1 MESNKKSARWQVSAV
16 IAILAC
22 LLATVFSEW
31 SPVVTLEN
39 KTIDWRL
46 RFRVPNFEAG
56 KEVAVVLIDDAA
68 LDVYPYRSPVPR
80 DLLAKLIDV
89 LTEAGAKR
97 IGLDVFLKDLT
108 WEDEDEALVESL
120 RASGQV
126 TLVSTFRESDGK
138 IIWDLPHPKFLD
150 SVDST
155 GVADLPID
163 PSDQIVRQATAFK
176 SGSEVTVPTLAGA
189 MLLTSKVPGVGKP
202 ESPKTFQKE
211 LPVFA
216 RQGKKFII
224 DFLGPPS
231 SVAQEEYAVK
241 TFPASGVVS
250 GFLPKEWFA
259 GKYVLI
265 GAGFSDNTDTFRTPY
280 YSGKY
285 GFPLTPGVEI
295 HANVLTTLLS
305 GGKLKPPTEFE
316 KIGTIFLMTL
326 ASVIISFNFAPVMAV
341 FFIVVFL
348 IGFIFAAFA
357 IFEETNL
364 LLPMIPVGIAVTF
377 AFVGTMLY
385 RLTWEGRQKRWIKN
399 AFQMYLSPEFVETLA
414 KSPEQLNLGGEERE
428 LTIMFTDLQGFTSI
442 SESVEPKELVNL
454 LSGYFD
460 GMTEILFKYGGT
472 LDKYVGDAI
481 MAFWNAPANQDDHA
495 ERSALAALDM
505 IEFTEQVSRSF
516 QNNGNPELRTRIGI
530 NTGKAIVG
538 NVGSNK
544 RFNYTVMGD
553 VVNLAARLESVNK
566 QYGTYLTIS
575 ESTFDR
581 IRDKVYAR
589 KLDVVRVKGKTQP
602 VAIYELIG
610 KKGRPL
616 DSKRE
621 RVIEAYYEGL
631 EAYDR
636 RHWETAIHHFISALQ
651 VDPNDGPSKIYLER
665 CRTLRDNPPKK
676 DWDGVF
682 NLLSK

>member
-1 MESNKKSARWQVSAV
+1 MESNNKSARWQVAAV

-22 LLATVFSEW
+22 LLAVVFSEW
-31 SPVVTLEN
+31 SPVKTLEN
-39 KTIDWRL
+39 KTVDWRL
-46 RFRVPNFEAG
+46 RFRVPNFDAG

-68 LDVYPYRSPVPR
+68 LDAYPYRSPVPR
-80 DLLAKLIDV
+80 DLLARLIDV

-120 RASGQV
+120 RASGLV

-163 PSDQIVRQATAFK
+163 PSDQIVRQATAIK
-176 SGSEVTVPTLAGA
+176 IGSKITVPTLAGS
-189 MLLTSKVPGVGKP
+189 MLLTSTMPEVGKV
-202 ESPKTFQKE
+202 ESPQIMPKE
-211 LPVFA
+211 LPLFA
-216 RQGKKFII
+216 RNGDKFII

-231 SVAQEEYAVK
+231 PVNQEEYAVK
-241 TFPASGVVS
+241 TFPASGVAS

-259 GKYVLI
+259 DKYILI

-285 GFPLTPGVEI
+285 GYPLTPGVEI
-295 HANVLTTLLS
+295 HANVLATLLN

-316 KIGTIFLMTL
+316 KLGTIFLMTL
-326 ASVIISFNFAPVMAV
+326 GSVAISFGFVPIMAA
-341 FFIVVFL
+341 FFTVVFL
-348 IGFIFAAFA
+348 TGFVFAVFA
-357 IFEETNL
+357 IFEGTNI
-364 LLPMIPVGIAVTF
+364 LLPMIPVSIAIGF

-414 KSPEQLNLGGEERE
+414 ESPEQLNLGGEERE
-428 LTIMFTDLQGFTSI
+428 LTIMFTDLQGFTAI
-442 SESVEPKELVNL
+442 SETVKPKELVDL
-454 LSGYFD
+454 LSEYFD

-481 MAFWNAPANQDDHA
+481 MAFWNAPANQVDHA

-505 IEFTEQVSRSF
+505 IEFTEQVNRLF
-516 QNNGNPELRTRIGI
+516 QKNGNPELRTRIGI

-575 ESTFDR
+575 ESTLDLVS
-581 IRDKVYAR
+581 DKVHAR

-610 KKGRPL
+610 RKGKPL
-616 DSKRE
+616 DSKLE
-621 RVIEAYYEGL
+621 RVIEAYSEGL
-631 EAYDR
+631 NAYNR
-636 RHWETAIHHFISALQ
+636 RHWETAIHHFIAALQ
-651 VDPNDGPSKIYLER
+651 IDPNDGPSKVYLER

>member
-16 IAILAC
+16 VAILAC
-22 LLATVFSEW
+22 ALAALFSGW
-31 SPVVTLEN
+31 SPIETLEN
-39 KTIDWRL
+39 KTVDWRL

-56 KEVAVVLIDDAA
+56 KDVAVVLIDDAA
-68 LDVYPYRSPVPR
+68 LDAYPYRSPVPR

-108 WEDEDEALVESL
+108 WEEEDETLVESL

-138 IIWDLPHPKFLD
+138 MIWDLPHPKFLD
-150 SVDST
+150 SVNST

-163 PSDQIVRQATAFK
+163 PTDQIVRQATALK
-176 SGSEVTVPTLAGA
+176 NDSEVTVPTLAGA
-189 MLLTSKVPGVGKP
+189 MFLNSQMPEVGKP
-202 ESPKTFQKE
+202 EAAEISQKA
-211 LPVFA
+211 LPAFA
-216 RQGKKFII
+216 RNGERFII

-241 TFPASGVVS
+241 TFPASGVAS

-259 GKYVLI
+259 DKYVLI

-280 YSGKY
+280 YSRKY
-285 GFPLTPGVEI
+285 EFPLTPGVEI
-295 HANVLTTLLS
+295 HANVLATLLS
-305 GGKLKPPTEFE
+305 EGKIKPATELE
-316 KIGTIFLMTL
+316 KLGTIFLMAL
-326 ASVIISFNFAPVMAV
+326 ASVAISFSFAPVMAA
-341 FFIVVFL
+341 FFSLVLFT
-348 IGFIFAAFA
+348 GFVFAAFA
-357 IFEETNL
+357 IFEGTNL
-364 LLPMIPVGIAVTF
+364 LLPMVPVSLAVGF

-428 LTIMFTDLQGFTSI
+428 LTIMFTDLQGFTAI
-442 SESVEPKELVNL
+442 SESVEPKKLVDL
-454 LSGYFD
+454 LSNYFD
-460 GMTEILFKYGGT
+460 GMTEILFKHGGT

-481 MAFWNAPANQDDHA
+481 MAFWNAPANQSDHA

-505 IEFTEQVSRSF
+505 IEFTEQASRMF
-516 QNNGNPELRTRIGI
+516 QSNGNPELRTRIGI

-566 QYGTYLTIS
+566 QYGTFLTIS
-575 ESTFDR
+575 ESTYELV
-581 IRDKVYAR
+581 RDKVHAR

-610 KKGRPL
+610 KKEKPL
-616 DSKRE
+616 DSKLGQ
-621 RVIEAYYEGL
+621 VIKAYYEGL
-631 EAYDR
+631 EAYNR
-636 RHWETAIHHFISALQ
+636 RHWETAIHHFIAALQ
-651 VDPNDGPSKIYLER
+651 IDPNDGPSKVYLER
-665 CRTLRDNPPKK
+665 CRSLRDNPPKK

>member
-1 MESNKKSARWQVSAV
+1 LEQNKKSARWQISAV

-22 LLATVFSEW
+22 VLAVVFSEW
-31 SPVVTLEN
+31 SPVMSLEN
-39 KTIDWRL
+39 KTVDWRL

-56 KEVAVVLIDDAA
+56 KDVAVVLIDDAA
-68 LDVYPYRSPVPR
+68 LDAYPYRSPVPR
-80 DLLAKLIDV
+80 DLLAKLINV

-120 RASGQV
+120 RASGLV
-126 TLVSTFRESDGK
+126 TLVSTFRKSDGK
-138 IIWDLPHPKFLD
+138 IIWDLPHSKFLD

-163 PSDQIVRQATAFK
+163 PSDQIIRQATAVRM
-176 SGSEVTVPTLAGA
+176 GSEITVPTLAGA
-189 MLLTSKVPGVGKP
+189 MLLTSKMPEVGKVEAP
-202 ESPKTFQKE
+202 RIKQKE
-211 LPVFA
+211 LPLFA
-216 RQGKKFII
+216 RDGKRFII

-241 TFPASGVVS
+241 TFPASGVAS

-259 GKYVLI
+259 DKYVFI

-285 GFPLTPGVEI
+285 EFPLTPGVEI
-295 HANVLTTLLS
+295 HANVLATLLS
-305 GGKLKPPTEFE
+305 GGKLKPPATFE
-316 KIGTIFLMTL
+316 KLGTIFLMTL
-326 ASVIISFNFAPVMAV
+326 GSVIISFCFAPAMAA
-341 FFIVVFL
+341 FFTVVFL
-348 IGFIFAAFA
+348 TGFVFAAFA
-357 IFEETNL
+357 IFEGTNL
-364 LLPMIPVGIAVTF
+364 LLPMIPVSLAVGF

-385 RLTWEGRQKRWIKN
+385 RLAWEGRQKRWIKN
-399 AFQMYLSPEFVETLA
+399 AFQMYLSPEFVDNLA

-428 LTIMFTDLQGFTSI
+428 LTIMFTDLQGFTAI
-442 SESVEPKELVNL
+442 SESVEPKKLVDL
-454 LSGYFD
+454 LSEYFD
-460 GMTEILFKYGGT
+460 GMTEILFKHGGT

-481 MAFWNAPANQDDHA
+481 MAFWNAPANQSDHA

-505 IEFTEQVSRSF
+505 IEFTGQVSRLF

-566 QYGTYLTIS
+566 QYGTFLTIS
-575 ESTFDR
+575 ESTYEL
-581 IRDKVYAR
+581 IRDKVRAR
-589 KLDVVRVKGKTQP
+589 MLDVVRVKGKTQP

-610 KKGRPL
+610 RKGKPL
-616 DSKRE
+616 DSKFE
-621 RVIEAYYEGL
+621 RVIEAYNEGL
-631 EAYDR
+631 EAYNR
-636 RHWETAIHHFISALQ
+636 RHWETAIHHFIAALQ
-651 VDPNDGPSKIYLER
+651 IDPNDGPSKVYLER